1 MSAPFLYKASDKKS
15 KALCYAHEAISS
27 FKKSDIKSAVLNWN
41 KIYDMNLDS
50 AVLADVMRLFSDE
63 QVFAITD
70 YLKKHQRL

>member
-1 MSAPFLYKASDKKS
+1 MSTPSLSKMPDKKS
-15 KALCYAHEAISS
+15 KALYYAHEAISS
-27 FKKSDIKSAVLNWN
+27 FEKSDIKSAALNWN

-70 YLKKHQRL
+70 YLKKYQSL